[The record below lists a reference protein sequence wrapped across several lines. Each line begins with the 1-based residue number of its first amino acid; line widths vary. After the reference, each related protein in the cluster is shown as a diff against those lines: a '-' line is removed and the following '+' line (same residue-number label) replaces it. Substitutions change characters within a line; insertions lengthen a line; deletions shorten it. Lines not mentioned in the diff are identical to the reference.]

1 MMRQVIFFPIILA
14 AIITIN
20 PLYAAD
26 NIHFSG
32 ALVAEPCTL
41 PDSDTDIHVD
51 FGTVI
56 VKYLYQ
62 YQRTKSQMFT
72 IHLENCDP
80 SILKTVSVTFKG
92 TTDDELTDMLTLDT
106 SSSAKGIAIG
116 LELNDGV
123 LLAVNK
129 SSPATQLVS
138 GKNSLTFGAYVKA
151 KPTMVA
157 SKSLSPGDFT
167 ANSTF
172 LLSYQ

>member
-1 MMRQVIFFPIILA
+1 M
-14 AIITIN
+14 
-20 PLYAAD
+20 
-26 NIHFSG
+26 HFSG

-138 GKNSLTFGAYVKA
+138 GKNSLTFG
-151 KPTMVA
+151 
-157 SKSLSPGDFT
+157 
-167 ANSTF
+167 
-172 LLSYQ
+172 

>member
-1 MMRQVIFFPIILA
+1 
-14 AIITIN
+14 
-20 PLYAAD
+20 
-26 NIHFSG
+26 
-32 ALVAEPCTL
+32 
-41 PDSDTDIHVD
+41 
-51 FGTVI
+51 
-56 VKYLYQ
+56 
-62 YQRTKSQMFT
+62 
-72 IHLENCDP
+72 DP

>member
-1 MMRQVIFFPIILA
+1 MRQVIFFPIILA

-106 SSSAKGIAIG
+106 SSREGA
-116 LELNDGV
+116 
-123 LLAVNK
+123 NK
-129 SSPATQLVS
+129 
-138 GKNSLTFGAYVKA
+138 
-151 KPTMVA
+151 
-157 SKSLSPGDFT
+157 
-167 ANSTF
+167 
-172 LLSYQ
+172 